1 MAKFFPFRLGICN
14 PIGTILSAALLLRY
28 SLNMEKEAIAVEK
41 AVEYVLDVVK
51 MRTKDLDGDAKT
63 SDVGDAVVSA
73 LDKFL
78 F

>member
-1 MAKFFPFRLGICN
+1 
-14 PIGTILSAALLLRY
+14 
-28 SLNMEKEAIAVEK
+28 MEKEAIAVEK